1 MKSIILVLA
10 TLLIFILTQIIN
22 LPSRET
28 KSSSS
33 EQYTIVI
40 HAGAGTISKDLPDS
54 VKEDYFTSLETALRL
69 GRDLLEQGTASIDVV
84 EKVVNYLEDDPR
96 FNAGKG
102 AVYTSAGTHELD
114 ASIMDGKNLA
124 AGAVSAVKL
133 IKNPVSLARLVMEN
147 TPHILLTA
155 EGAEAFG
162 KKMNVK
168 FEDAEYFNTEKR
180 YLQWQKELEKSK
192 QGTVGCVAL
201 DKHGNLAAATSTGG
215 LTNKLPGRVGDTP
228 IIGAGNYA
236 NNNTCA
242 VSGTGKGEQFIRH
255 MAAFNISALMEY
267 KNYSLEQAANEVVHE
282 LFNPGDGGVIAVDK
296 NGSSAMVFNTP
307 GMFRGVANSEGLFE
321 VKIWE

>member
-10 TLLIFILTQIIN
+10 TLTIVIITQLIS
-22 LPSRET
+22 LPGNE
-28 KSSSS
+28 KENSSS
-33 EQYTIVI
+33 ERYTIVL

-54 VKEDYFTSLETALRL
+54 VKESYFASLETALQL
-69 GRDLLEQGTASIDVV
+69 GKNLLEQGAASIDVV
-84 EKVVNYLEDDPR
+84 EKVVNYLEDDPK
-96 FNAGKG
+96 FNAGRG

-114 ASIMDGKNLA
+114 ASIMDGKTLA

-133 IKNPVSLARLVMEN
+133 IRNPVSLARLVMEN

-155 EGAEAFG
+155 QGAEEFG
-162 KKMNVK
+162 RRMNVK
-168 FEDAEYFNTEKR
+168 FETEDYFHTEKR
-180 YLQWQKELEKSK
+180 FQQWKRELEKSK

-201 DKHGNLAAATSTGG
+201 DKNGNLAAATSTGG

-242 VSGTGKGEQFIRH
+242 VSGTGKGEQFICH

-267 KNYSLEQAANEVVHE
+267 KNYSLEQAANEVVHK

-296 NGSSAMVFNTP
+296 DGNYAMVFNTS
-307 GMFRGVANSEGLFE
+307 GMFRGVADSEGLFE